1 MLPILCY
8 HQVGPE
14 SQEGRRLNVSPE
26 TLESHVRHFVRKGRR
41 FARAGDLADG
51 IPSEYVCFTFD
62 DAFASAVERAT
73 EILARYG
80 VWGTFYAV
88 PSKVGAT
95 SDWDRGHE
103 KPLATWEGLLGAQA
117 RGMEIGNHSLTHADL
132 SRLSLEAQA
141 KEIEGAEDLLIEH
154 GLDGRSVCYPY
165 GRFNEQTRA
174 AMEREEIKVGL
185 ALGRRPARPGDDLM
199 FLPRIVVGYSDRLP
213 KLLYKIHLRP
223 KLPSFKRRAHYVS

>member
-8 HQVGPE
+8 HQIGPE
-14 SQEGRRLNVSPE
+14 SKEGKRLNVSPE

-41 FARAGDLADG
+41 FARAGDLSTG
-51 IPSEYVCFTFD
+51 IPAGCVCFTFD
-62 DAFASAVERAT
+62 DAFASAVELAS

-80 VWGTFYAV
+80 VWGTCFAV
-88 PSKVGAT
+88 PSRVGAE
-95 SDWDRGHE
+95 SDWDKGHE
-103 KPLATWEGLLGAQA
+103 KPLASWERLLAAQA
-117 RGMEIGNHSLTHADL
+117 MGMEIGNHSLTHADL
-132 SRLSLEAQA
+132 SQLSLDEQA
-141 KEIEGAEDLLIEH
+141 REIELAEDLLIEH

-165 GRFNEQTRA
+165 GRFNAETRA
-174 AMEREEIKVGL
+174 AMEREKIQVGL
-185 ALGRRPARPGDDLM
+185 ALGRRPARPGDDLL